1 MFHLNACVSVSFV
14 KRPHPVFTLGLL
26 KVTDPTPIYCSWVN
40 PIRTKNFSRPPLPFH
55 FCTTKCLSRV
65 NSPFWYNALQWY
77 PPSTD
82 LCMIEKKLRKRE
94 NPCDLMCADWDFC
107 RRRLCEAFS
116 CCSVGRQWSSWRSLP
131 CCYCCLDRTRRLGKG
146 IISKLIFFAGYN
158 LCRVQCKVEDYRIP
172 C

>member
-40 PIRTKNFSRPPLPFH
+40 PIRIKNFSIPLLDHEMLIKENFLFFVRLCH
-55 FCTTKCLSRV
+55 
-65 NSPFWYNALQWY
+65 
-77 PPSTD
+77 PSTD
-82 LCMIEKKLRKRE
+82 LCMIEKKLRRRE

-116 CCSVGRQWSSWRSLP
+116 CCSAGRQWSSWRSLP
-131 CCYCCLDRTRRLGKG
+131 CCCCCLDRTPRLGKG
-146 IISKLIFFAGYN
+146 IISKPIFFAGYN
-158 LCRVQCKVEDYRIP
+158 LCRAQCKVEDYRLP